1 MHREAR
7 LRRRLLLGRS
17 GSLQR
22 LRGEKPVKEFVDV
35 VVLGALLGV
44 GWYLGSN
51 LTALFL
57 GFIEENIKR
66 LFRRRDL

>member
-1 MHREAR
+1 
-7 LRRRLLLGRS
+7 
-17 GSLQR
+17 
-22 LRGEKPVKEFVDV
+22 VKEFVDV